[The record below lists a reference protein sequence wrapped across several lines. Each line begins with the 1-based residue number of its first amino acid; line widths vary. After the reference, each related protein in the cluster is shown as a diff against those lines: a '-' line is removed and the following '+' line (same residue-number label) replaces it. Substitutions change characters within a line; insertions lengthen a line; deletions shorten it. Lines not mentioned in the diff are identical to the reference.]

1 MPGAMALGMAAW
13 LLEAGRLLLVI
24 HALGLSLDSPA
35 VLFVAVV
42 NGLLTSVP
50 VTPGGL
56 GIVEPGIVGLL
67 ALSLSQEDAVWPW
80 QCWTAP

>member
-1 MPGAMALGMAAW
+1 M
-13 LLEAGRLLLVI
+13 
-24 HALGLSLDSPA
+24 
-35 VLFVAVV
+35 LFVAVV

-67 ALSLSQEDAVWPW
+67 ALSLSQQDAVAVAVLDRSVSFVSVVVLGGLAFAFWTLW
-80 QCWTAP
+80 QRRSSSGA